1 MLLLVF
7 EDGAERFGPT
17 FAIRPGQRDP
27 PDWPLHRI
35 PYQTRITMSDTTRP
49 VPRPAVSMDQHI
61 TKALAALIYTVAV
74 MVGIYWM
81 VKIGQLHG

>member
-1 MLLLVF
+1 
-7 EDGAERFGPT
+7 
-17 FAIRPGQRDP
+17 
-27 PDWPLHRI
+27 
-35 PYQTRITMSDTTRP
+35 MSDTTRP
-49 VPRPAVSMDQHI
+49 VPRPTVSMDQHI